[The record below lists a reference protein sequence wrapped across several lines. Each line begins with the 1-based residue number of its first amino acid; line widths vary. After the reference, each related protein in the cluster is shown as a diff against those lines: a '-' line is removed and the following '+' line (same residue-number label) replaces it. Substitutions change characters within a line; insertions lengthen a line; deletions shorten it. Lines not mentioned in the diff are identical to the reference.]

1 MLAFDGTGVEGLRAS
16 GRAEVNAEQVVIP
29 VNARA
34 ARITGLNDA
43 AGGILR
49 NVRVSGDFAY
59 AAGRLISDHLKI
71 DSDRMNATAVLLAE
85 LGAGGYTGMLV
96 VSINDYR
103 IAGCSPANHTH
114 E

>member
-34 ARITGLNDA
+34 ARITGLNAA

-59 AAGRLISDHLKI
+59 AAGRLISDNLKI
-71 DSDRMNATAVLLAE
+71 DSDRMNATAVPPCHALRAP
-85 LGAGGYTGMLV
+85 AGHFGWSAPTH
-96 VSINDYR
+96 
-103 IAGCSPANHTH
+103 PASLCRPVHSAR
-114 E
+114 